1 MPRPR
6 TVYRGKR
13 KYSWI
18 ITLTATVLVLLIMLA
33 VWLFYDLQ
41 KYIVYDKD
49 GLHLDLSAQRDAL
62 LNPGVQ
68 PEPID
73 KQPTIPSVDVEIV
86 VEQKDYSE
94 IQTSAGT
101 ELEPLRAIYVPMA
114 ELRESTLNYYATGGN
129 MGNFNALALEL
140 KGADGFLAWHSRVSA
155 TDSFAVNGTLELGA
169 QLEALKAQDIYLV
182 AVLGSLTDTAMAQRN
197 APIALKNAD
206 GSVYS
211 DRAAGGYLD
220 PYNETTRSYLLALL
234 TELRDL
240 GFDEVLL
247 QGFAC
252 PADEQLRF
260 SQPMTRTPD
269 PVSALASL
277 GLWLR
282 EQADSLGIK
291 LSVKTDGAA
300 LRGETGAGQDPAL
313 LLKLFDRLAAETDSG
328 YYESDLA
335 AMESA
340 LGGDDERRLL
350 TIIDDFAPARESY
363 IVK

>member
-18 ITLTATVLVLLIMLA
+18 ITLIATMLVLLILLA

-68 PEPID
+68 PEPVD
-73 KQPTIPSVDVEIV
+73 KRPSLPSVDVEIV
-86 VEQKDYSE
+86 VEETDYSQ

-101 ELEPLRAIYVPMA
+101 GLAPLRAIYIPMA
-114 ELRESTLNYYATGGN
+114 ELRESTLTYYAASGN
-129 MGNFNALALEL
+129 MGDFDALVLEL
-140 KGADGFLAWHSRVSA
+140 KGADGFLAWHSRVST
-155 TDSFAVNGTLELGA
+155 TDSFAVNGTLELA
-169 QLEALKAQDIYLV
+169 EPLKTLKAQGVYLV
-182 AVLGSLTDTAMAQRN
+182 AALGSLTDAAMAQRN

-206 GSVYS
+206 GSVYG
-211 DRAAGGYLD
+211 DRTAGGYLD

-269 PVSALASL
+269 PGSALASL

-282 EQADSLGIK
+282 KQADSLGIK
-291 LSVKTDGAA
+291 LSVAMDGEA
-300 LRGETGAGQDPAL
+300 LRGDVVAGQDPVL
-313 LLKLFDRLAAETDSG
+313 LLKVFDRLAAETDAF
-328 YYESDLA
+328 YFESDLA
-335 AMESA
+335 AAEAA
-340 LGGDDERRLL
+340 LGGTDEKRVL
-350 TIIDDFAPARESY
+350 TIIDDYAPARESY